1 MRPLTVPR
9 ISQTFPFWAIRMSIR
24 PTFQFGCLTVDF
36 STACHVCVA
45 SSGLRS
51 RGELTG
57 RRLENAPEE
66 TANTKESAQ
75 ARTFHGLNALSSSSP
90 SIANATDGKC
100 REITA
105 FIEFSSTQSIP
116 CFV

>member
-1 MRPLTVPR
+1 VFALAMDHGHWP
-9 ISQTFPFWAIRMSIR
+9 
-24 PTFQFGCLTVDF
+24 
-36 STACHVCVA
+36 
-45 SSGLRS
+45 
-51 RGELTG
+51 
-57 RRLENAPEE
+57 
-66 TANTKESAQ
+66 Q

-105 FIEFSSTQSIP
+105 FIEFPSTHSIP